1 MQKYSDRIEKLRKL
15 FPENKIDAIFLSKP
29 EDVAYFTGTKGDD
42 LFLFI
47 TEKDAYLIT
56 DFRYREMAQKL
67 DWFTYFE
74 TGIESKMIDVIKA
87 SDCKHLGVCK
97 NSLSLDTYLS
107 FLDELTGKEI
117 IPTGDSEYSLVNELR
132 IIKDEEEIE
141 YTKIAQEI
149 GCQAFAHI
157 IKYIKPGMT
166 ERQVALEL
174 EYYMLGHGA
183 DGLSFDTICVS
194 GEKSSLPHGVP
205 DDKIINAGEFLT
217 MDYGCTYKGYHSDM
231 TRTVAVSS
239 ASDEMKNIYDIVLRA
254 QLNACDKVKAGLTGD
269 VCHHFALDII
279 ADAGYGEYFGHGLGH
294 GTGLEIH
301 ESPRLSLVY
310 KKPIPVNSIVSIE
323 PGIYLP
329 GKFGVRIEDLA
340 VVKENGIINITS
352 APKELIII

>member
-1 MQKYSDRIEKLRKL
+1 MQKFVDRINKLRGL
-15 FPENKIDAIFLSKP
+15 FAENKIDSIFLSKP
-29 EDVAYFTGTKGDD
+29 EDVAYFTGTKGND
-42 LFLFI
+42 LYLFI
-47 TEKDAYLIT
+47 TETDAYLIT
-56 DFRYREMAQKL
+56 DFRYREMAQAIN
-67 DWFTYFE
+67 WFTYFE
-74 TGIESKMIDVIKA
+74 TGIDSKMIDLLKK
-87 SDCKHLGVCK
+87 SNCKRLGVCK
-97 NSLSLDTYLS
+97 NSLSLNTYLE
-107 FLDELTGKEI
+107 FKDELIGKEI
-117 IPTGDSEYSLVNELR
+117 VPTGDEEYSPVNDLR

-141 YTKIAQEI
+141 RTKIAQEI
-149 GCQAFAHI
+149 GSQAFAHI

-174 EYYMLGHGA
+174 EYYMLSHGA
-183 DGLSFDTICVS
+183 EGLSFDTICVS

-205 DDKIINAGEFLT
+205 DDKVIKEGEFLT
-217 MDYGCTYKGYHSDM
+217 MDYGCVYKGYHSDM
-231 TRTVAVSS
+231 TRTVAVGS
-239 ASDEMKNIYDIVLRA
+239 ASDEMKKIYDIVLKA